1 MKKKQEKIKS
11 EGTKKDKEITIEN
24 KEEKIEKNKET
35 KESKFLTSLNNV
47 FLFIILFPFHM
58 FRYFNIALIY
68 ILKLMLRETPE
79 KRQQRLQKEEEKRKE
94 IQKEQERAEEYI
106 REKSLEKKNE
116 LKFSN
121 DTIKDNNPENE
132 KRRNKE
138 ERREEHRIAKEKI
151 NREKLRQ
158 REAAKKERKS
168 LLEELKKRN
177 FFSKK
182 RQQKLDKK
190 RQILALDVNA
200 ADANRSTEKLI
211 FKYVG
216 KNPNGKIEKGTF
228 MGYSKLDV
236 HSYLLSEG
244 YEVYEINA
252 IAKAN
257 MFNIDL
263 ALRKPMKK
271 DTLVFYLTQLS
282 TYLKAGI
289 PIVDSIKILESQAKK
304 SSDKTIWKSIVY
316 ELSMGAT
323 LSEAMIKSG
332 PIFPKLL
339 INMIKTAEMTGNL
352 PEVLDE
358 QAEYYKSV
366 AKSRKEMI
374 NALIYPAF
382 VFVFAIA
389 VVIYI
394 IVYVVPQFES
404 IYKSLGSELPAI
416 TKFIINV
423 SSFFRTNYI
432 TIIFAVTAIIVSFIV
447 LFKKSVSFKSSIQ
460 YLLMHVPAI
469 DKIIIYNEMT
479 MFSKTFASLI
489 NNNIFI
495 TDSMDILSRI
505 TENEIYK
512 SIIYDAVIVLSKGEN
527 ISTAFENQ
535 WAFPNIAYQ
544 MIVTGEKTGQL
555 GLMMEKVAD
564 YYQEEQ
570 TNSVARIKALVEPL
584 MIIILA
590 VVVGGILLAVIIPM
604 FSMYENI
611 I

>member
-1 MKKKQEKIKS
+1 
-11 EGTKKDKEITIEN
+11 
-24 KEEKIEKNKET
+24 
-35 KESKFLTSLNNV
+35 
-47 FLFIILFPFHM
+47 
-58 FRYFNIALIY
+58 
-68 ILKLMLRETPE
+68 
-79 KRQQRLQKEEEKRKE
+79 
-94 IQKEQERAEEYI
+94 
-106 REKSLEKKNE
+106 
-116 LKFSN
+116 
-121 DTIKDNNPENE
+121 
-132 KRRNKE
+132 
-138 ERREEHRIAKEKI
+138 
-151 NREKLRQ
+151 
-158 REAAKKERKS
+158 
-168 LLEELKKRN
+168 
-177 FFSKK
+177 
-182 RQQKLDKK
+182 
-190 RQILALDVNA
+190 
-200 ADANRSTEKLI
+200 
-211 FKYVG
+211 
-216 KNPNGKIEKGTF
+216 
-228 MGYSKLDV
+228 
-236 HSYLLSEG
+236 
-244 YEVYEINA
+244 
-252 IAKAN
+252 
-257 MFNIDL
+257 
-263 ALRKPMKK
+263 
-271 DTLVFYLTQLS
+271 
-282 TYLKAGI
+282 
-289 PIVDSIKILESQAKK
+289 
-304 SSDKTIWKSIVY
+304 
-316 ELSMGAT
+316 
-323 LSEAMIKSG
+323 
-332 PIFPKLL
+332 
-339 INMIKTAEMTGNL
+339 MTGNL

-555 GLMMEKVAD
+555 GLMMEKVAE